1 MPYSTQSPHEHGRHP
16 YSLGQLPS
24 FNRELLRSLLCL
36 TFSPLSVAGSK
47 FSISYNQL
55 FLMEMLV
62 TEDEGGT
69 EAVWTVYVVPH
80 PQKRARPS
88 SGDAVC
94 NAHPCPWWLLLSWE
108 CWCCNGW
115 GSSAARPHSAD
126 SASAG
131 NRE

>member
-1 MPYSTQSPHEHGRHP
+1 MPYSTQSPHEHGRHL

-55 FLMEMLV
+55 FLMEILV

-69 EAVWTVYVVPH
+69 EAMWTVYVC
-80 PQKRARPS
+80 S
-88 SGDAVC
+88 SSSETGTPKLWGCSVQC
-94 NAHPCPWWLLLSWE
+94 TSLSLV
-108 CWCCNGW
+108 
-115 GSSAARPHSAD
+115 AAAFL
-126 SASAG
+126 G
-131 NRE
+131 VLVL

>member
-69 EAVWTVYVVPH
+69 EAMWTVYVVPH
-80 PQKRARPS
+80 PQKRGCS
-88 SGDAVC
+88 VQCTS
-94 NAHPCPWWLLLSWE
+94 LSLV
-108 CWCCNGW
+108 
-115 GSSAARPHSAD
+115 AAAFL
-126 SASAG
+126 G
-131 NRE
+131 VLVL